1 MLLEKIKKELEE
13 SQRHRD
19 NLKLQTLRLLLSEI
33 HNYEINQR
41 GKELKDEDIIQI
53 IQKEIKKR
61 KEAREIFLKGNR
73 GDLALE
79 AQEEIKILSLYV
91 PPPISKEE
99 ILETIKNLKAQG
111 FSDFNS
117 LMKEIMA
124 RFKGRVDGK
133 EVAELI
139 KENL

>member
-73 GDLALE
+73 SDLALE

>member
-73 GDLALE
+73 GDLALQAE
-79 AQEEIKILSLYV
+79 EEIKILSLYV

>member
-13 SQRHRD
+13 SQRNRD

-73 GDLALE
+73 SDLALQAE
-79 AQEEIKILSLYV
+79 EEIKILSLYV
-91 PPPISKEE
+91 PPSVSKEE
-99 ILETIKNLKAQG
+99 ILETIKNLKSQG

>member
-73 GDLALE
+73 GDLALQAE
-79 AQEEIKILSLYV
+79 EEIKILSLYV
-91 PPPISKEE
+91 PPPISREE
-99 ILETIKNLKAQG
+99 ILETIKNLKSQG

>member
-1 MLLEKIKKELEE
+1 
-13 SQRHRD
+13 
-19 NLKLQTLRLLLSEI
+19 LLLSEI

-73 GDLALE
+73 SDLASQAE
-79 AQEEIKILSLYV
+79 EEIKILSLYV

-99 ILETIKNLKAQG
+99 ILETGYRARIRNHGHSCFLC
-111 FSDFNS
+111 
-117 LMKEIMA
+117 EIVIRSQFHTTYEPEA
-124 RFKGRVDGK
+124 
-133 EVAELI
+133 
-139 KENL
+139 

>member
-13 SQRHRD
+13 AWRSRN

-41 GKELKDEDIIQI
+41 GKELKEEDLIQI

-61 KEAREIFLKGNR
+61 KEAREFFLKGNR
-73 GDLALE
+73 SDLALQAE
-79 AQEEIKILSLYV
+79 EEIKILSLYV
-91 PPPISKEE
+91 SPPVSKEE
-99 ILETIKNLKAQG
+99 ILETIKNLKLQG

-117 LMKEIMA
+117 LIKEVMS
-124 RFKGRVDGK
+124 RFKGRIDGK

>member
-41 GKELKDEDIIQI
+41 DKELKDEDIIQI

-73 GDLALE
+73 GDLASQ